1 MSPPPTK
8 SAKKMFITYWIIE
21 LFVELQ
27 HKKVLLVLVIIMN
40 IIGFGFLYD
49 MRILQIEEA
58 V

>member
-1 MSPPPTK
+1 
-8 SAKKMFITYWIIE
+8 MFITYWIIE

-58 V
+58 VWSAYGGALFFI

>member
-1 MSPPPTK
+1 
-8 SAKKMFITYWIIE
+8 MFITYWIIE

-58 V
+58 VWSAYCGALFFI